1 MFLSRG
7 GTVELVLIPNSVD
20 EISFYQEEGSKYFIL
35 GLENYCINYP
45 SVSLEK
51 IKELS
56 SKYSLFISINKNI
69 FNSELSDLKEKL
81 LELSHLSIMGI
92 LFYDLGVL
100 NIVRENNIPVD
111 LVWHQ
116 THMVTN
122 YNTCNFYYERE

>member
-7 GTVELVLIPNSVD
+7 GTVELVVIPNSVD

-92 LFYDLGVL
+92 LFYDLR
-100 NIVRENNIPVD
+100 IIR
-111 LVWHQ
+111 
-116 THMVTN
+116 
-122 YNTCNFYYERE
+122 